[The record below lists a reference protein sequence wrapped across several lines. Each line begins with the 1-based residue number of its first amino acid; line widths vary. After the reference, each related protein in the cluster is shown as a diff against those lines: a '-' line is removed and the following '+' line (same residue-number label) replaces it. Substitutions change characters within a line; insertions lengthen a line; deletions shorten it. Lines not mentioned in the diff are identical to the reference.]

1 MGPSFDKI
9 PEIELPPVLMTWKIC
24 LLKGRRT
31 NDAITTKG
39 RIVVVSSSSEK
50 EAAARDDSAAAAA
63 LSKIRFDSHER
74 R

>member
-1 MGPSFDKI
+1 M
-9 PEIELPPVLMTWKIC
+9 IC
-24 LLKGRRT
+24 AAFRFIFENLKGRRT

-50 EAAARDDSAAAAA
+50 EAAARDDAAAAAAA

>member
-1 MGPSFDKI
+1 M
-9 PEIELPPVLMTWKIC
+9 IC
-24 LLKGRRT
+24 AAFRFIFENLKGRRT

-50 EAAARDDSAAAAA
+50 EAAAARDDAAAAAA